1 MHESHH
7 VVAPSYLDMTAQEIT
22 NDVLKRHHSPGNQ
35 FWTIAMIL
43 GGLFVVG
50 LVGLFMLIADGFD
63 NKSAWGYY
71 AATFGYVFSLSQT
84 AVLVSVALRMAKS
97 HWRRPLARISEMFAI
112 VGVYSFAMLLPLL
125 WVLPS
130 IEGRR
135 SLWFEWPGNTPHI
148 WDTMALGSLVICGLA
163 ILYFASLPDLVTD
176 KEVSGKSD
184 EDVSYHPL
192 IPHWFGA
199 PKHWQLQKIVLGL
212 LGGFYFLMLIIVHM
226 LISVDFAMALIPG
239 WKDAIFPAFHAI
251 NGIQASIAL
260 IIVTM
265 FILRSRSSL
274 GKYLE
279 LEQFWALS
287 KILLATCLLWFYF
300 WWSSFFTYWY
310 GRMPAE
316 IGVLKY
322 IMFETYSTVFL
333 LAFTMCF
340 VIPFLILVV
349 NVVRKTIWGPTLAA
363 SVILIGTFFNQVRY
377 YVAGFSVED
386 HTLHVLENL
395 PDFTAPGPI
404 DFMVVVGGISG
415 AVLTYMLGTRI
426 FPIIS
431 IWEIKEGLMLQRVR
445 KFMKRDIRVLA
456 KPE

>member
-22 NDVLKRHHSPGNQ
+22 NDVLERHHSPGNQ
-35 FWTIAMIL
+35 FWTVAMIL

-50 LVGLFMLIADGFD
+50 LVGLFMLVSDGFD
-63 NKSAWGYY
+63 NKSNWGYY
-71 AATFGYVFSLSQT
+71 AATFAYVFSLSQT

-112 VGVYSFAMLLPLL
+112 VGVYSFAMLVPLL

-192 IPHWFGA
+192 IPHWFGT

-226 LISVDFAMALIPG
+226 LIS
-239 WKDAIFPAFHAI
+239 
-251 NGIQASIAL
+251 
-260 IIVTM
+260 
-265 FILRSRSSL
+265 
-274 GKYLE
+274 
-279 LEQFWALS
+279 
-287 KILLATCLLWFYF
+287 CLLYT
-300 WWSSFFTYWY
+300 SPS
-310 GRMPAE
+310 P
-316 IGVLKY
+316 
-322 IMFETYSTVFL
+322 
-333 LAFTMCF
+333 
-340 VIPFLILVV
+340 
-349 NVVRKTIWGPTLAA
+349 
-363 SVILIGTFFNQVRY
+363 
-377 YVAGFSVED
+377 
-386 HTLHVLENL
+386 
-395 PDFTAPGPI
+395 
-404 DFMVVVGGISG
+404 
-415 AVLTYMLGTRI
+415 
-426 FPIIS
+426 
-431 IWEIKEGLMLQRVR
+431 
-445 KFMKRDIRVLA
+445 RD
-456 KPE
+456 